1 MQDLFLNE
9 TFTGPEFSPRLRW
22 LNRPSYWRLD
32 ASSSRLIVQPD
43 AGTDFWQ
50 RTHYGFRFDN
60 GHFLFAEIPG
70 DFVIT
75 ALVHAFPAHQY
86 DQAGLMVRL
95 SADCWLKTSVEFE
108 PAGPSQLGVVVTN
121 EGYSDWSMQDFPSGT
136 GVGYCL
142 RVRRT
147 GQDFLVEYSA
157 DLDGPWHLLRVAHL
171 FAKPGQLCA
180 GFYACSPKGPG
191 FRAEASLLRIE
202 IP

>member
-9 TFTGPEFSPRLRW
+9 TFSGPGLSPRLQW
-22 LNRPSYWRLD
+22 LNPPSNWRLD
-32 ASSSRLIVQPD
+32 ARSARLTVQPG

-75 ALVHAFPAHQY
+75 ATVHAFPVHQY
-86 DQAGLMVRL
+86 DQAGVMVRA

-108 PAGPSQLGVVVTN
+108 PDGPSQLGVVVTN
-121 EGYSDWSMQDFPSGT
+121 DGYSDWSMQDFPSGA
-136 GVGYCL
+136 GAGYCL
-142 RVRRT
+142 RVGRT
-147 GQDFLVEYSA
+147 GQDFLVEHSA

-171 FAKPGQLCA
+171 FAKPGPLCA

-191 FRAEASLLRIE
+191 FRAEAALLRIE